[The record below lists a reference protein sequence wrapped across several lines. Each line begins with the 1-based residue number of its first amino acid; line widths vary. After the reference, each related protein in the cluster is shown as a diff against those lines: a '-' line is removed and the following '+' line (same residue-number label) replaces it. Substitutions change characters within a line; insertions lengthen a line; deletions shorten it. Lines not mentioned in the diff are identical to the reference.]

1 MDGTG
6 RGWHTY
12 IKDCPKPAVERY
24 GYLDGL
30 ESKDLMI
37 LYDELRTQTAV
48 VQRLLASRSD
58 IILDIN
64 GDDDDEDDD
73 DDDDVD
79 IGEAVVF
86 VKTFADAQAM
96 IQKAL
101 KKDGTAVSPQ
111 ELQHRT
117 HAFLEQLKKITGS
130 RLEPEL
136 GIGVRVMA
144 KWKGGDAFPGQI
156 TAMNGDG
163 TYAVQFDDGDY
174 DGHIPE
180 SHIMPA

>member
-1 MDGTG
+1 M
-6 RGWHTY
+6 
-12 IKDCPKPAVERY
+12 
-24 GYLDGL
+24 
-30 ESKDLMI
+30 
-37 LYDELRTQTAV
+37 
-48 VQRLLASRSD
+48 
-58 IILDIN
+58 DIN
-64 GDDDDEDDD
+64 NSSRA
-73 DDDDVD
+73 D
-79 IGEAVVF
+79 IALVLSPVF
-86 VKTFADAQAM
+86 PARA
-96 IQKAL
+96 
-101 KKDGTAVSPQ
+101 
-111 ELQHRT
+111 R
-117 HAFLEQLKKITGS
+117 ITGS